1 MPHYMLINIAC
12 KEVGY
17 EPTSIYK
24 MGRQQLIEDIIAHR
38 KED

>member
-1 MPHYMLINIAC
+1 MPHYMLVNIAC

-17 EPTSIYK
+17 EPASINK
-24 MGRQQLIEDIIAHR
+24 MSRQQLIEDIIVHR